1 MPGKPTSLDDIF
13 NEVERENEA
22 RTAREIAEEQTPEGI
37 ARKEAERAK
46 GIADD
51 IRKGLR
57 NADGD
62 WIEPG
67 PEGDAGP
74 EVDEPEDD
82 EDEDGEDE

>member
-1 MPGKPTSLDDIF
+1 MPVKPTSLDDIF

-51 IRKGLR
+51 IRKGLGD
-57 NADGD
+57 ADGT
-62 WIEPG
+62 WIEQ
-67 PEGDAGP
+67 PEAEEPDDSEPDEAGQ
-74 EVDEPEDD
+74 
-82 EDEDGEDE
+82 EDE

>member
-1 MPGKPTSLDDIF
+1 MTDKSLDDIF

-22 RTAREIAEEQTPEGI
+22 RTACEIAEENTPEGI

-57 NADGD
+57 DADGN
-62 WIEPG
+62 WIEH
-67 PEGDAGP
+67 PEA
-74 EVDEPEDD
+74 DEPDEDSDDD
-82 EDEDGEDE
+82 EQEEE